1 MSEGACSFGCR
12 FDREF
17 PVGQKSFQ
25 RIKMK
30 RYAFL
35 FSMSLVAAT
44 GTAMAAGGKWD
55 ISKLDASKLPPDS
68 TQTNLTF
75 AKDIEPIFDA
85 SCTRCHGEDRSR
97 GNLRLDNLDAVLKG
111 GKAGQVVVAG
121 SSDKSLLVLA
131 ISQLDA
137 ATAMPPKFRGPGGP
151 GGPPPSGGGAP
162 PMAGG
167 PGGPDAGGPPPPG
180 GPGGPPPG
188 GPGGAGGP
196 PGGFG
201 PRSKALTAEQV
212 GLVRAWI
219 DQGAK

>member
-1 MSEGACSFGCR
+1 
-12 FDREF
+12 
-17 PVGQKSFQ
+17 
-25 RIKMK
+25 MK

-137 ATAMPPKFRGPGGP
+137 ATAMPPKFRGPGGRVARL
-151 GGPPPSGGGAP
+151 PPAAVRHPWRVVPAVPMPVDLLLPVAP
-162 PMAGG
+162 AARLPA
-167 PGGPDAGGPPPPG
+167 
-180 GPGGPPPG
+180 
-188 GPGGAGGP
+188 
-196 PGGFG
+196 
-201 PRSKALTAEQV
+201 
-212 GLVRAWI
+212 VRAERVALRVVLAR
-219 DQGAK
+219 DQKP